1 MLSHHQAVLL
11 ILLLKFLQFSLSPC
25 LLPLVGF
32 PYFAVEDTAV
42 LVSHRLSLRLPQASL
57 ISSVPNSQGEWE
69 RPFLPLLLLFF
80 LQRWDK
86 LRISSMPS
94 KCSSPRMSYPKQKL
108 VSYHFVNKILE
119 CISGG
124 NSNSLPWWGRGS
136 FCLFFCCHSFH
147 LPGLCFSLQ

>member
-1 MLSHHQAVLL
+1 MSTALGRV
-11 ILLLKFLQFSLSPC
+11 
-25 LLPLVGF
+25 PLFCCGGHSSVG
-32 PYFAVEDTAV
+32 
-42 LVSHRLSLRLPQASL
+42 LSLRLPQASL

-69 RPFLPLLLLFF
+69 RLFLPLLLLFF

-136 FCLFFCCHSFH
+136 FFFFCFIASI
-147 LPGLCFSLQ
+147 SLAYAFPYSKAGVAIPIYTCVINCLG